1 MNVVQDEVEKSV
13 FGWNYTKTEKFSGTD
28 WKLWKAIGQSGLTP
42 HDWMNVVSTNMDDLL
57 QILDEREKRVV
68 IHTFSIKLRLG
79 LS

>member
-1 MNVVQDEVEKSV
+1 
-13 FGWNYTKTEKFSGTD
+13 
-28 WKLWKAIGQSGLTP
+28 
-42 HDWMNVVSTNMDDLL
+42 MNVVSTNMDDLL